1 VSPLPARFTG
11 RWDNPC
17 RQSYDDTVCWHLL
30 LGGDP
35 AVQAAVTVARQRLAG
50 FTGLHMTPPEW
61 LHVTV
66 LRVGTADL
74 VTQDNMSRMLARA
87 QASLARIAPVTVTL
101 RRVFYHPEAI
111 TLSVSPRSALF
122 PVLATARIA
131 TREVLG
137 TDAADGEEDD
147 EWAPHMTL
155 CYSAT
160 EQPAAP
166 VIAALG
172 QTLPAREVTI
182 TEMSLVVQ
190 DGPEELWNWQIAGNA
205 RLLGGPGA
213 NGG

>member
-1 VSPLPARFTG
+1 MSPLPERFTG
-11 RWDNPC
+11 RWDNPF

-30 LGGDP
+30 LGSNPGIR
-35 AVQAAVTVARQRLAG
+35 AAAAAAQQRLAG

-66 LRVGTADL
+66 QRVAAAGQ
-74 VTQDNMSRMLARA
+74 VTQDDMGRMLARA
-87 QASLARIAPVTVTL
+87 QALLARAAPVTVTL
-101 RRVFYHPEAI
+101 QRVFYHPEAI
-111 TLSVSPRSALF
+111 TLLASPKSALS
-122 PVLATARIA
+122 PVLAAARTA

-137 TDAADGEEDD
+137 TDIGDGD
-147 EWAPHMTL
+147 EWLPHLTL

-172 QTLPAREVTI
+172 TTLPACEVTV

-190 DGPEELWNWQIAGNA
+190 DGPEDQWNWQVAGSA
-205 RLLGGPGA
+205 CLLGGPGA
-213 NGG
+213 DDD